1 VIDRHHHLLGVE
13 AQALRE
19 RLQRVDRRTVHG
31 RLARLAQ
38 PAVADADAES
48 LEQTLERG
56 RPAVHRG
63 RLDHLGGQEA
73 ASARRHCGA
82 RRYNARPEA
91 AIPQSHNHADDD
103 ARGDDPLIPAIR
115 AHERAIALRG
125 DGHYAEAERACR
137 AAIAGYR
144 AIEGPRHVDVANAL
158 VELGLV
164 LEARDRLR
172 EAARCQ
178 RRALEILA
186 LDRSRDPDIARL
198 IVRARTALGGI
209 DRTLGNY
216 AAADRGYRTA
226 LAEIRR
232 RFGARDRYL
241 AGVFNDLGVLRKAQ
255 GRYDD
260 AFAFYRRALPLV
272 PRGDRHAL
280 ATLAHNL
287 GGIEHARGN
296 YARAEPHARRSVKLR
311 TALVGPNHPAVA
323 ADVAALAA
331 IVEARGRLPEAA
343 ALYRRA
349 LAVFGRVLGPDSLE
363 VGLNLAC
370 LAAVEQRR
378 KAPRRARSLYARALL
393 IQERVLGRHHADV
406 AMTVNNLAV
415 LERDEGNLKR
425 AAALFRRALASFIR
439 TLGTRHPHALLAQG
453 NRRAI
458 EHEIAAGAAKPARR
472 LKKRGPTSR

>member
-1 VIDRHHHLLGVE
+1 MR
-13 AQALRE
+13 
-19 RLQRVDRRTVHG
+19 
-31 RLARLAQ
+31 ARI
-38 PAVADADAES
+38 
-48 LEQTLERG
+48 
-56 RPAVHRG
+56 H
-63 RLDHLGGQEA
+63 
-73 ASARRHCGA
+73 
-82 RRYNARPEA
+82 
-91 AIPQSHNHADDD
+91 
-103 ARGDDPLIPAIR
+103 DPLLPAIR
-115 AHERAIALRG
+115 QHEKAIALR
-125 DGHYAEAERACR
+125 AEGRFAAAERACR
-137 AAIAGYR
+137 AAITGYQ

-172 EAARCQ
+172 EAAQCQ
-178 RRALEILA
+178 RRALRILL
-186 LDRSRDPDIARL
+186 LDRSGDPDIARL

-209 DRTLGNY
+209 DRTLGAY

-226 LAEIRR
+226 LAEIQRH
-232 RFGARDRYL
+232 FGPRDRYI

-255 GRYDD
+255 GRYDE
-260 AFAFYRRALPLV
+260 ALAFYRRALPLV

-296 YARAEPHARRSVKLR
+296 YARAEPHARRSVRLR
-311 TALVGPNHPAVA
+311 TALVGAAHPAVA

-343 ALYRRA
+343 KLYRRA
-349 LAVFGRVLGPDSLE
+349 LAVFERLLGPASLE

-378 KAPRRARSLYARALL
+378 QRPARARALYRRAL
-393 IQERVLGRHHADV
+393 AIQERVLGRHHADV

-415 LERDEGNLKR
+415 LERDEGNLGQS
-425 AAALFRRALASFIR
+425 AALFQRALDSFVR
-439 TLGTRHPHALLAQG
+439 AVGARHPNAVLARS

-458 EHEIAAGAAKPARR
+458 EHEMAAKASGKASPKRPARR
-472 LKKRGPTSR
+472 LKKAGRNRR

>member
-1 VIDRHHHLLGVE
+1 M
-13 AQALRE
+13 
-19 RLQRVDRRTVHG
+19 
-31 RLARLAQ
+31 
-38 PAVADADAES
+38 
-48 LEQTLERG
+48 
-56 RPAVHRG
+56 
-63 RLDHLGGQEA
+63 
-73 ASARRHCGA
+73 
-82 RRYNARPEA
+82 
-91 AIPQSHNHADDD
+91 
-103 ARGDDPLIPAIR
+103 DDPLIPAIR

-125 DGHYAEAERACR
+125 DGRYAEAERACR

-144 AIEGPRHVDVANAL
+144 AVEGPRHADVANAL
-158 VELGLV
+158 VELGLL
-164 LEARDRLR
+164 LEARDGLR

-178 RRALEILA
+178 RRALAILA

-198 IVRARTALGGI
+198 IIRARTALAGI
-209 DRTLGNY
+209 ERTLGNY
-216 AAADRGYRTA
+216 AAADRAYRTA
-226 LAEIRR
+226 LVEIRR
-232 RFGARDRYL
+232 HFGPRDRYL

-260 AFAFYRRALPLV
+260 AYAFYQRALPLI

-311 TALVGPNHPAVA
+311 TGLVGASHPAVA

-343 ALYRRA
+343 KLYRRA
-349 LAVFGRVLGPDSLE
+349 LSVFGRVLGPRSLE

-378 KAPRRARSLYARALL
+378 EAPRRARELYRRALV

-415 LERDEGNLKR
+415 LERDQGNLER
-425 AAALFRRALASFIR
+425 SAALFRRALGSFVK
-439 TLGTRHPHALLAQG
+439 TLGARHPHAVLARS

-458 EHEIAAGAAKPARR
+458 ERELIERKVARAKPAGGLKQPARG
-472 LKKRGPTSR
+472 LKKAGRTRR